1 MYTYDISIRG
11 RNTEDPIL
19 DIRVQSGGNAAFE
32 ALTAIARELTVAVDK
47 IQKIS
52 FSQEQA

>member
-1 MYTYDISIRG
+1 MYMYDISIRG

-19 DIRVQSGGNAAFE
+19 DIRIQSGGNAAFD
-32 ALTAIARELTVAVDK
+32 ALTAIAKELSVAVDK

-52 FSQEQA
+52 FSQEQV